1 MAIFGGNSGYVGY
14 SKSKRA
20 VAAETNGLRN
30 KSQFDKDFRDEVNS
44 ILIANG
50 YKAVTISKMKTA
62 TKFVSADEWH
72 HTSKFGNRT
81 DYYSAE
87 TIANFFMVDTDKSED
102 EEEIKRAIEKE
113 FDALLMEK
121 IPYTCEYL
129 DSPVK
134 LVVFTAYNGMKISFK
149 GGFSIHTIESTD
161 SKEII
166 AAKKHF
172 NNEKKSLL
180 ISWNKKSQVS
190 ATILNRFFSNNPNF

>member
-20 VAAETNGLRN
+20 VAAEVQGLRN
-30 KSQFDKDFRDEVNS
+30 KSQFDAEFKKEVNS

-50 YKAVTISKMKTA
+50 YKAVTLSKIKTA

-87 TIANFFMVDTDKSED
+87 TIANFFMVDTTAEN
-102 EEEIKRAIEKE
+102 EEETKRAIEKE
-113 FDALLMEK
+113 FDELLMEK

-129 DSPVK
+129 DSPFK
-134 LVVFTAYNGMKISFK
+134 WVVFTAYNGVKLPFL
-149 GGFSIHTIESTD
+149 GGFNLHTIESTD
-161 SKEII
+161 TDEIK

-190 ATILNRFFSNNPNF
+190 ATILNRFFSNNNPNF

>member
-20 VAAETNGLRN
+20 VAAEVNGLRN
-30 KSQFDKDFRDEVNS
+30 KSQFDADFRDEVNS
-44 ILIANG
+44 ILVANG
-50 YKAVTISKMKTA
+50 YKAVTVSKMKTA

-87 TIANFFMVDTDKSED
+87 TIANFFMVENKGEDD
-102 EEEIKRAIEKE
+102 EETKRAIEKE
-113 FDALLMEK
+113 FDELISKK
-121 IPYTCEYL
+121 IPYTIEYL
-129 DSPVK
+129 NSPIK
-134 LVVFTAYNGMKISFK
+134 LWVFTAYNSVKISFK
-149 GGFSIHTIESTD
+149 GGFSIHNVETTD
-161 SKEII
+161 SSEII

-180 ISWNKKSQVS
+180 ISWSKKSQVS